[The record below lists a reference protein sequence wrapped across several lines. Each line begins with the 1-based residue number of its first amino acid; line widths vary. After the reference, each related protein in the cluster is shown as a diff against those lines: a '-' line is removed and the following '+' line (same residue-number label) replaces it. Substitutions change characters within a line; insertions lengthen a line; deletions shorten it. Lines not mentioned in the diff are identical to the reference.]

1 MNSNYFVIIIIVN
14 NFKGDVL
21 QKTDLLAIGHT
32 AFDSIVLVKDF
43 PAPNSSTLIKK
54 IKNFDG
60 GAAANVAIVGATL
73 GLNTSLVSAV
83 GPEFKGSEYHEK
95 LMEMGIDTEDIIVI
109 QNEKT
114 PMAWVFTDSN
124 NDQISYFYWGA
135 AAYFKKSKTPEN
147 AIKKA
152 SGIHLATG
160 DPDFN
165 SRSGK
170 MAHEYGKMISFDPGQ
185 DLHMYSPEKL
195 KSVISVSDILFG
207 NNYEIDRILKTL
219 NLNIWELKTLGP
231 EIVVKSYGKKGS
243 TIYADKKIKVG
254 AVIREPVDPTGAGDS
269 YRAAFLKAYMSEH
282 HLDYCAKFAS
292 SVASFVV
299 EAEGCQTNIP
309 TYHMAVERMMEK
321 WDV

>member
-1 MNSNYFVIIIIVN
+1 M
-14 NFKGDVL
+14 

-83 GPEFKGSEYHEK
+83 GPDFIDSDYHIK
-95 LMEMGIDTEDIIVI
+95 LMDMGIDTEDMIII
-109 QNEKT
+109 QNEKS

-124 NDQISYFYWGA
+124 KDQISYFYWGA
-135 AAYFKKSKTPEN
+135 AVYFKKSEAPKN

-152 SGIHLATG
+152 NAVHLATG
-160 DPDFN
+160 DPNFN
-165 SRSGK
+165 RRSGEIASRYEK
-170 MAHEYGKMISFDPGQ
+170 IISFDPGQ
-185 DLHMYSPEKL
+185 DLHMYSPEEL
-195 KSVISVSDILFG
+195 RGVISVSDILFG
-207 NNYEIDRILKTL
+207 NHYEIDRILEILK
-219 NLNIWELKTLGP
+219 LNIWELKKLGP
-231 EIVVKSYGKKGS
+231 EIVVKTFGMEVSV
-243 TIYADKKIKVG
+243 IYADEKIKVD
-254 AVIREPVDPTGAGDS
+254 AVIREPIDPTGAGDS
-269 YRAAFLKAYMSEH
+269 YRAAFLKAYLSNH
-282 HLDYCAKFAS
+282 NLDYCAKFAS

-309 TYHMAVERMMEK
+309 TYEMAVDRMKEK
-321 WDV
+321 WDVKSF

>member
-1 MNSNYFVIIIIVN
+1 M
-14 NFKGDVL
+14 K
-21 QKTDLLAIGHT
+21 KTDLLAVGHT

-60 GAAANVAIVGATL
+60 GAAANVAIVGAVL
-73 GLNTSLVSAV
+73 GLNTALVSAV
-83 GPEFKGSEYHEK
+83 GPEFNDSDYHKKLKG
-95 LMEMGIDTEDIIVI
+95 MGIDTEDMIVI
-109 QNEKT
+109 QNEKS

-124 NDQISYFYWGA
+124 KDQISYFYWGA
-135 AAYFKKSKTPEN
+135 ATYFKKSKTPEN

-152 SGIHLATG
+152 SAVHLATG
-160 DPDFN
+160 DPEFN
-165 SRSGK
+165 IRSGK
-170 MAHEYGKMISFDPGQ
+170 LAHEYEKMISFDPGQ
-185 DLHMYSPEKL
+185 DLHMYSPEAL

-207 NNYEIDRILKTL
+207 NNYEIDRILKIL
-219 NLNIWELKTLGP
+219 NLNIWELKELGP
-231 EIVVKSYGKKGS
+231 EIVVKSYGKEGS
-243 TIYADKKIKVG
+243 IVYADTKIKVD
-254 AVIREPVDPTGAGDS
+254 AIIREPIDPTGAGDS
-269 YRAAFLKAYMSEH
+269 YRAAFLKAYFSEH

-309 TYHMAVERMMEK
+309 TYEMAVERMKEK